1 MVSDLQ
7 KAGIWKRIAAWMFD
21 GILIGIL
28 AVGLGVLLSGLL
40 GYDAHSDALDAAYAR
55 YESEYGV
62 VFEISQE
69 EYLAQTPEQ
78 RTRYEEAY
86 EALTEDEKAVYHYNM
101 VMNLSL
107 VVTTL
112 SIFLAIFVWEFLL
125 PLWFGNGQTLGKK
138 IFGLCLV
145 RNDCVKMNTMQLFAR
160 TILGKFT
167 IETMIPVY
175 ILLMLFWGTLD
186 LTGTLMLLSLAVAQ
200 AACLLLT
207 RNHAAI
213 HDLLAGTAV
222 VDLSSQTIF
231 RSTEDLIAFQKKVA
245 AERAARQ
252 PY

>member
-7 KAGIWKRIAAWMFD
+7 KAGVWKRIAAWLFD
-21 GILIGIL
+21 GILISIL
-28 AVGLGVLLSGLL
+28 AVGMGVLLSGML
-40 GYDAHSDALDAAYAR
+40 GYDAHSDALDEAYAH
-55 YESEYGV
+55 YEREYGV

-69 EYLAQTPEQ
+69 EYLAQTDEQ
-78 RTRYEEAY
+78 RLRYDEAY
-86 EALTEDEKAVYHYNM
+86 QALTADTDAVYHYNM

-107 VVTTL
+107 VVTTMAIL
-112 SIFLAIFVWEFLL
+112 LAVLLWEFAM
-125 PLWFGNGQTLGKK
+125 PLWLGNGQTLGKK

-145 RNDCVKMNTMQLFAR
+145 RNDSVKMNTMQLFAR
-160 TILGKFT
+160 TILGKYT

-175 ILLMLFWGTLD
+175 VLLMLFWGTMD
-186 LTGTLMLLSLAVAQ
+186 LTGTLILLALTVAQ
-200 AACLLLT
+200 IACLLFT
-207 RNHAAI
+207 RSHAAI

-222 VDLSSQTIF
+222 VDLASQTIF